1 MPRPCGNTACVWQ
14 YGLFEEECE
23 KSGLSPRDNFAAW
36 DQLRIDMCVAAA
48 VEAEDEALQRVEAV
62 TKEIRETPAKTF
74 AELAVKARA
83 LRFDTHLSTQCDLP
97 EKDQDW
103 PEEVMN
109 QFVAERMPCRC
120 GGCMMAKPKARAAN
134 VVPFPVTPDPA
145 HKMAVEAAE
154 KLFEVLS
161 QL

>member
-1 MPRPCGNTACVWQ
+1 MHATNGAGTSLLHNLGVRFDRLHADWLLTHAEAVWQ

-48 VEAEDEALQRVEAV
+48 VELEDEALQRVEAV
-62 TKEIRETPAKTF
+62 TKEIRGTPARTF

-83 LRFDTHLSTQCDLP
+83 LRFDAHLSTQCDLP

-103 PEEVMN
+103 PEQVMN
-109 QFVAERMPCRC
+109 EFVAELDCL
-120 GGCMMAKPKARAAN
+120 AS
-134 VVPFPVTPDPA
+134 
-145 HKMAVEAAE
+145 VERSA
-154 KLFEVLS
+154 
-161 QL
+161 Q

>member
-1 MPRPCGNTACVWQ
+1 MHATNGTGTSLLHLGVRFDRLHAAWLLAHAESVWQ

-23 KSGLSPRDNFAAW
+23 SRGLSPCDNFAAW

-48 VEAEDEALQRVEAV
+48 VDVEDEAVQRLEAV

-74 AELAVKARA
+74 ADLAVKARA
-83 LRFDTHLSTQCDLP
+83 LRFDAHLSSQCDLP

-109 QFVAERMPCRC
+109 KFIAELDRL
-120 GGCMMAKPKARAAN
+120 ASASNA
-134 VVPFPVTPDPA
+134 
-145 HKMAVEAAE
+145 
-154 KLFEVLS
+154 
-161 QL
+161 

>member
-1 MPRPCGNTACVWQ
+1 MHATNGAGTSLLHRLGIRFDHLHAAWLLTHAESVWQ

-23 KSGLSPRDNFAAW
+23 KRGLLPYDNFAAW

-48 VEAEDEALQRVEAV
+48 VDVEDELVQQIEAV

-74 AELAVKARA
+74 ADLAVKARA
-83 LRFDTHLSTQCDLP
+83 LRFDAHLSSQRDLP

-109 QFVAERMPCRC
+109 KFVAELDRL
-120 GGCMMAKPKARAAN
+120 ASASNA
-134 VVPFPVTPDPA
+134 
-145 HKMAVEAAE
+145 
-154 KLFEVLS
+154 
-161 QL
+161 

>member
-1 MPRPCGNTACVWQ
+1 MHATNEAGTSLLHHLGVRFDHLHAAWLLTHAEAVWQ

-36 DQLRIDMCVAAA
+36 DQLRIDMGVAAA
-48 VEAEDEALQRVEAV
+48 VEAEDEAWQLVEAL
-62 TKEIRETPAKTF
+62 TKKIRETPAKTF

-109 QFVAERMPCRC
+109 QFVAELDRL
-120 GGCMMAKPKARAAN
+120 ASASNA
-134 VVPFPVTPDPA
+134 
-145 HKMAVEAAE
+145 
-154 KLFEVLS
+154 
-161 QL
+161 